1 MADLL
6 GPGVGTLA
14 AILLMNTVQTLLT
27 TFLICIPVIF
37 AALIVP
43 GGFRVVPVALMVLT
57 AVLGWFSTSILN
69 PPRTERSLIIAQY
82 WDAMWEIKVNIAL
95 EIGGL
100 FYLLA
105 MMLMRSGDDWV
116 RKCEVQSSAPLA
128 KGPIPV

>member
-1 MADLL
+1 MAFRLAGIIVLVSIPFFTAGIRLARLFKEFHDNMPRLYMADLL

-57 AVLGWFSTSILN
+57 AVLGWFCGRARNQAGSI
-69 PPRTERSLIIAQY
+69 RAGMVTH
-82 WDAMWEIKVNIAL
+82 AL
-95 EIGGL
+95 VVTTWRV
-100 FYLLA
+100 FF
-105 MMLMRSGDDWV
+105 V
-116 RKCEVQSSAPLA
+116 
-128 KGPIPV
+128 